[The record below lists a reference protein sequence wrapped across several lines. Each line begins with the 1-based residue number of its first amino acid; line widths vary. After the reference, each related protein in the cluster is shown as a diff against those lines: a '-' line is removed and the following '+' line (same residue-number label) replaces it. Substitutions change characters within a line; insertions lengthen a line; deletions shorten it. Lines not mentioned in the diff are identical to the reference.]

1 MLLSYLKIE
10 KKMFG
15 RNKINLDMIV
25 PTSKVTL
32 KTTCLRACNN
42 NVDEAMKLYDFY
54 AKDLPTLPDFDVA
67 PPTVFQQAK
76 STLSDIFS
84 WADQNQDK
92 LIGVYNFFQHMR
104 TGQPISVESA
114 AIPNVP
120 PIPSE

>member
-1 MLLSYLKIE
+1 
-10 KKMFG
+10 MFG

-54 AKDLPTLPDFDVA
+54 AKDLPTLPDFDVV
-67 PPTVFQQAK
+67 PPTAFQQAK
-76 STLSDIFS
+76 STISDIFS

-92 LIGVYNFFQHMR
+92 IIGAYNFFQQIR
-104 TGQPISVESA
+104 AGQPISIGSA
-114 AIPNVP
+114 AIQNVP